1 MPMPYEVLY
10 VDDSDAMQ
18 KTVSMIFLNNSE
30 FKIIPLYDGSSTT
43 TILNN
48 SLPSI
53 IIINYNISNASSYN
67 IIKEIKNN
75 GLYSNIPVLL
85 AAPSDLPNKE
95 RELFVEAGL
104 TGFIYRP
111 FDKETFINKIKRS
124 LGLNINEDKIY
135 DIAEFEKKHEKIEN
149 NERQNIP
156 NIPAEQSDDDMTE
169 NTAKND
175 NIQSNSGQEQDSAEL
190 SEAFENLFKDDN
202 IFKEFQK
209 LDKENEK
216 INVQKNVTVNDSDD
230 YDKIPDAVP
239 DAGSRV
245 DAGTN
250 IDVNTARTDIA
261 DNVIDITQSA
271 SANTNSDI
279 SIESGNIR
287 ADGSDS
293 AGNSRVPDE
302 VSISEVVPYELESV
316 RNIKIE
322 QVDNNSEGPEILDN
336 NMRQTD
342 SALYAGD
349 AAAKSENFNNNSD
362 DVHDNSDENKINEYM
377 SKIIINEDIDNSD
390 NIRSLNF
397 INNNNGEED
406 ITADSAGGL
415 DIIQPEPEKPAETEF
430 NINMPEIYDIQE
442 SNRDESGVIANFGEN
457 NNDNSDIADDANKNY
472 IFAEQDQNDISTAA
486 AVSVETE
493 VDGNNYYDGTA
504 HSSSANKADYNAHT
518 AQNDYE
524 VPAEQNYLNLA
535 EIPESENTNDAQIS
549 LYNINNDNNNAVSK
563 GGNVKLEFIND
574 EVIGKIDEYIKKS
587 INDIINNI
595 QPEIIENIKNILP
608 EIAEKLIKE
617 EIDKIKNEDI

>member
-1 MPMPYEVLY
+1 MPIPYEVLY

-30 FKIIPLYDGSSTT
+30 FKIIPLYDGSSTAA
-43 TILNN
+43 ILNN

-124 LGLNINEDKIY
+124 LGLSINEDKIY
-135 DIAEFEKKHEKIEN
+135 DIAEFEKKHEKVEN
-149 NERQNIP
+149 SGIQNIQ
-156 NIPAEQSDDDMTE
+156 NISAEQSDNLTE
-169 NTAKND
+169 NTMKTD
-175 NIQSNSGQEQDSAEL
+175 NIRANSDSGQEQDSAEL

-209 LDKENEK
+209 LDKENDK
-216 INVQKNVTVNDSDD
+216 INVQKNATVNVNDD
-230 YDKIPDAVP
+230 YNKVPDAVP
-239 DAGSRV
+239 DAGSRI

-250 IDVNTARTDIA
+250 IGVNTARTDIA
-261 DNVIDITQSA
+261 DNVINITQSA
-271 SANTNSDI
+271 SVNANIAPPVESAGSIRTDI
-279 SIESGNIR
+279 RDSSGN
-287 ADGSDS
+287 SS
-293 AGNSRVPDE
+293 VPDE
-302 VSISEVVPYELESV
+302 ISISEVVPYELESV

-322 QVDNNSEGPEILDN
+322 HVDNNGEGQEISNN
-336 NMRQTD
+336 NMQQTNGTLH
-342 SALYAGD
+342 AEHAD
-349 AAAKSENFNNNSD
+349 APAAKSESFNNNNDD

-377 SKIIINEDIDNSD
+377 SKIIINEDIGNSD
-390 NIRSLNF
+390 NISSLNF
-397 INNNNGEED
+397 TNNNNEEN

-415 DIIQPEPEKPAETEF
+415 DIIQPEPDKPVETEF

-442 SNRDESGVIANFGEN
+442 SNRDEGGGIANFGEN
-457 NNDNSDIADDANKNY
+457 NNDNSDTADDANENY
-472 IFAEQDQNDISTAA
+472 VFAEQEQ
-486 AVSVETE
+486 
-493 VDGNNYYDGTA
+493 
-504 HSSSANKADYNAHT
+504 NKADYNAHT
-518 AQNDYE
+518 TQNDYE

-535 EIPESENTNDAQIS
+535 EIPELKNIDDTQIS

-587 INDIINNI
+587 INDIMNDI

-617 EIDKIKNEDI
+617 EIDKIKNENI